1 MTKSLLAQFL
11 LTPIFILVAVFLAG
25 ITPPIGTSNTKS
37 ATSQVIDLTI
47 FLLNLEMGVSF
58 AAVMGWR
65 ISSLK
70 SAEIE
75 VQCLDYQK
83 QIQEQEVQI
92 EEVVQSLQSQINAN

>member
-1 MTKSLLAQFL
+1 MMRSLLANFL

-25 ITPPIGTSNTKS
+25 ITPPIGTNNSKS

-47 FLLNLEMGVSF
+47 LILNLEMGVSYV
-58 AAVMGWR
+58 AVMGWR

-75 VQCLDYQK
+75 EQCLDCHK
-83 QIQEQEVQI
+83 QIQEKEVQI
-92 EEVVQSLQSQINAN
+92 KAVIQSLHSQIKAN

>member
-1 MTKSLLAQFL
+1 MKKSLLTQFL
-11 LTPIFILVAVFLAG
+11 LTPIFILAAVFLAG

-37 ATSQVIDLTI
+37 ATSQVLNLTI

-70 SAEIE
+70 SVEIE
-75 VQCLDYQK
+75 AQCMNHQAKIKQK
-83 QIQEQEVQI
+83 DVEI
-92 EEVVQSLQSQINAN
+92 EAALKSLQNQISTN